1 MIDDL
6 PVSVALPAPL
16 DAEVVA
22 WVEGDLGWQVVD
34 AGGSLAPVLAL
45 ADAPQGGDPWIAIV
59 DGVPGDVA
67 VTALLTA
74 GAEDVVGWPDDRERI
89 PLIATRIDVHRRV
102 APRGA
107 RLEIAGVAG
116 GVGTST
122 LALALGGLLA
132 WGGAA
137 ALVVGGDGMLAL
149 VGDAG
154 RRAGGGTHV
163 AVDGVPRLSVAGR
176 HGATA
181 PAAWSGD
188 VVVVDAGTRVT
199 PSTTLVVARPDGA
212 LRRAAR
218 GDHPVVVNGDRP
230 VVAADVR
237 RLLGRPPIAHLP
249 WSARVARAAVA
260 GRVPSALPGRW
271 LRDLGDG
278 LRRVDGWAR

>member
-16 DAEVVA
+16 DAAVIT

-34 AGGSLAPVLAL
+34 PGGSLAPVLAL
-45 ADAPQGGDPWIAIV
+45 AGAPQGGAPWIAVV
-59 DGVPGDVA
+59 DGHPGEDV

-74 GAEDVVGWPDDRERI
+74 GAEDVIGWPDGRDRI

-102 APRGA
+102 GPRGA
-107 RLEIAGVAG
+107 RLEVAGVAG

-149 VGDAG
+149 AGEAG
-154 RRAGGGTHV
+154 RRASAGTHV
-163 AVDGVPRLSVAGR
+163 AVEGVPRLSVAGR
-176 HGATA
+176 HGGTATA
-181 PAAWSGD
+181 AWTGD

-199 PSTTLVVARPDGA
+199 PSTTLVIARPDGA

-218 GDHPVVVNGDRP
+218 TDRPVVVNGDRP
-230 VVAADVR
+230 VAAAHVR
-237 RLLGRPPIAHLP
+237 RLLGATPVAHLP
-249 WSARVARAAVA
+249 WSARVARAGVA
-260 GRVPSALPGRW
+260 GRVPSGLPGRW
-271 LRDLGDG
+271 LRGLGDG
-278 LRRVDGWAR
+278 LRQVDGWAR